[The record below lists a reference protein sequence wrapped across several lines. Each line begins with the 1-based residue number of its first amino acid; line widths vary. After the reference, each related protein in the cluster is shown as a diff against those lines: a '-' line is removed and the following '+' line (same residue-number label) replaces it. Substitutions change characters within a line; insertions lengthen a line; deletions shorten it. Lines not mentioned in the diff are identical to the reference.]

1 MSKTKGLPKTLN
13 ASADLAVWTSSVER
27 FLEHLLF
34 RYKWFLITW
43 LDLHTQKLLG
53 KMKILK
59 KVLIHLF
66 ESGKTTIEQNLISS
80 FNHFLGLAIPNTW
93 VAGKRERFAYW
104 ERLQEK
110 LGSERYVNTNESG
123 EKSDRSINGSR
134 YSRMGQVKFFKGC
147 LPQIL
152 LGQFSNTLTQMM
164 LLLIFII
171 N

>member
-1 MSKTKGLPKTLN
+1 MEILFQFIETSKKDNVNYQMSKTKGLPKTLN
-13 ASADLAVWTSSVER
+13 ASADLAVWTSPVER

-110 LGSERYVNTNESG
+110 TRFWTLRKYKWIWWKVWQIHKWIKVFKNESS
-123 EKSDRSINGSR
+123 K
-134 YSRMGQVKFFKGC
+134 
-147 LPQIL
+147 
-152 LGQFSNTLTQMM
+152 
-164 LLLIFII
+164 IF
-171 N
+171 